1 MNPEH
6 LSLYGLKYDPFVPDV
21 PVEAM
26 RVDPA
31 LEFFCWRI
39 EQMIRYGGF
48 GAIDGEPGTGK
59 SVALRVIEAR
69 LGARNDLTVGVL
81 TRPQSTVGDFYR
93 ELGHIFGVDLTP
105 HNRWA
110 GAKALREIWLAHID
124 ASRDRPVLL
133 VDEAQEMQPAVLSEL
148 RLLASSRLD
157 ARSLLTVVLAGDSRL
172 AARLR
177 RPELLPIASRIRAR
191 LSLAPAEP
199 EALLADLEHLL
210 GHAGCPALMTDA
222 LARTLVEHAG
232 GNRRALM
239 NMAHLL
245 LGAAARKGCRRLDE
259 ALYFEVFALPIE
271 RPATAVGR

>member
-1 MNPEH
+1 M
-6 LSLYGLKYDPFVPDV
+6 
-21 PVEAM
+21 
-26 RVDPA
+26 
-31 LEFFCWRI
+31 
-39 EQMIRYGGF
+39 
-48 GAIDGEPGTGK
+48 
-59 SVALRVIEAR
+59 
-69 LGARNDLTVGVL
+69 L

-133 VDEAQEMQPAVLSEL
+133 VDEAQEMLPAVLSEL

-191 LSLAPAEP
+191 LSSVCPRPSTRVPHSGPSELSASLTIVTGSTRGARLTWAP
-199 EALLADLEHLL
+199 
-210 GHAGCPALMTDA
+210 T
-222 LARTLVEHAG
+222 
-232 GNRRALM
+232 
-239 NMAHLL
+239 
-245 LGAAARKGCRRLDE
+245 
-259 ALYFEVFALPIE
+259 
-271 RPATAVGR
+271 